1 MLNKVYKTTYDF
13 VKFKMIRS
21 FGDSLKNNIVT
32 MDTANDEQ
40 NQLVKKIKEF
50 IGNTRPTK
58 LNMKKEKES
67 VMLVKWHFSKEEKWS
82 IIFLKVEC
90 FHHLHMMKLN
100 IFMNFT

>member
-40 NQLVKKIKEF
+40 NQLVKK
-50 IGNTRPTK
+50 N
-58 LNMKKEKES
+58 
-67 VMLVKWHFSKEEKWS
+67 
-82 IIFLKVEC
+82 
-90 FHHLHMMKLN
+90 
-100 IFMNFT
+100 